1 MKTAAACTAL
11 LFSALLAGCGESA
24 PSTSCE
30 NFAISEFLSPAG
42 STKVVFFE
50 RRCKKLMQGG
60 DFSSSHASIIPATA
74 TLGNEDGNILIVSGG
89 ANQAKWTSENSIE
102 IDYFGKAELL
112 KDSYKGISIVTHD
125 QTSK

>member
-1 MKTAAACTAL
+1 MRTIAACAPL
-11 LFSALLAGCGESA
+11 ILSALLAGCGESA

-60 DFSSSHASIIPATA
+60 DFSSTHASILPATA
-74 TLGNEDGNILIVSGG
+74 ALGNEPGNILIVSGG
-89 ANQAKWTSENSIE
+89 ANQATWTSENSIE

-112 KDSYKGISIVTHD
+112 KDSYQGISIVTHD
-125 QTSK
+125 QTQK